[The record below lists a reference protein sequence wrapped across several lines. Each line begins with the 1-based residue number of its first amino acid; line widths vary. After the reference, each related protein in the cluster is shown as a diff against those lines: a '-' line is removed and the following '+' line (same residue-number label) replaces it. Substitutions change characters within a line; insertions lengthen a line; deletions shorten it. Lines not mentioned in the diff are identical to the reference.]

1 LLNLSQFV
9 ARQYWWKRW
18 ATLHRFRAH
27 GMENGVF
34 ESGASRSLRIN
45 CNHLHMLIHGAMRLC
60 RLLWWGI
67 PGGINSGP
75 EMNEPPQ
82 EEEPEDARK
91 DKMDNSHPQAPLQEL
106 A

>member
-1 LLNLSQFV
+1 
-9 ARQYWWKRW
+9 
-18 ATLHRFRAH
+18 
-27 GMENGVF
+27 MENGVF

-45 CNHLHMLIHGAMRLC
+45 CNHLQMLINGAMRLC

-67 PGGINSGP
+67 PGGINNGP

-82 EEEPEDARK
+82 EKEPEDARK
-91 DKMDNSHPQAPLQEL
+91 DKMDKSHPQAPLQEL

>member
-1 LLNLSQFV
+1 MAMV
-9 ARQYWWKRW
+9 PHAGVGM
-18 ATLHRFRAH
+18 RAAKSEEL
-27 GMENGVF
+27 GM
-34 ESGASRSLRIN
+34 
-45 CNHLHMLIHGAMRLC
+45 CMRLC

-67 PGGINSGP
+67 PGGINNGP

-82 EEEPEDARK
+82 EKEPEDARK